1 MTLIRFCCFVMAL
14 VLAGCVTMP
23 SPELRRTAALSMAT
37 AAGWESVRLLTSD
50 FTLAG
55 FVPRQSAAN
64 DTLTIY
70 IEGDGLA
77 WVNTARVSPDPTPMR
92 AVGLELALRHPHGA
106 AAYLARPCQYV
117 EGDDARNCSP
127 TWWSDRRFGAEVVA
141 AADQAVG
148 QLKQRFQA
156 KELELVG
163 YSGGGAIA
171 ALVAARRSDVARL
184 VTVAGNLDHP
194 TWTKL
199 HHLSPLTGSLNP
211 ADAWLA
217 LAGLPQLHFIG
228 KQDRNVSQEVA
239 ASYQARFPEQQRPEL
254 RVIDGFDHSCCWV
267 EQWPVLYSGG
277 DSSGN

>member
-14 VLAGCVTMP
+14 VLAGCATIP
-23 SPELRRTAALSMAT
+23 SPGLRRTTAMAKAT
-37 AAGWESVRLLTSD
+37 AAGWESVRLLTRD

-55 FVPRQSAAN
+55 FVSRQPATH

-77 WVNTARVSPDPTPMR
+77 WVNFAQVSPDPTPMR

-117 EGDDARNCSP
+117 EGDDARNCAP
-127 TWWSDRRFGAEVVA
+127 TWWSDRRFAPEVVA

-184 VTVAGNLDHP
+184 VTVAGNLDHQA
-194 TWTKL
+194 WTKL

-211 ADAWLA
+211 ADAWPA

-228 KQDRNVSQEVA
+228 KQDRNVGREVA
-239 ASYQARFPEQQRPEL
+239 ASYQARFPAQQRPEL

-267 EQWPVLYSGG
+267 EQWPELYRGG
-277 DSSGN
+277 DAPGD